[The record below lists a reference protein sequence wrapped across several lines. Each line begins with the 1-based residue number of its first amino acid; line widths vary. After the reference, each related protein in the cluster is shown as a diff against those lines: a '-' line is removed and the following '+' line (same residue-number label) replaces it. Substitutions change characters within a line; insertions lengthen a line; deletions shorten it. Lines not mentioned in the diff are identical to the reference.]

1 MLTIRSMKCVT
12 FSSANSFLLATVIT
26 PISKEAEI
34 LTGLSVK
41 SKSEMKRSSQ
51 TFCMILEQKNVVI
64 KGGNRFDQK
73 QAIDLA
79 YDGKAFY

>member
-1 MLTIRSMKCVT
+1 PNL
-12 FSSANSFLLATVIT
+12 
-26 PISKEAEI
+26 KEAEI

-41 SKSEMKRSSQ
+41 SKSEMKEAAKLLHD
-51 TFCMILEQKNVVI
+51 FGAKNVVI

-79 YDGKAFY
+79 YDGKAFYELSSPIIENNNNGAGC